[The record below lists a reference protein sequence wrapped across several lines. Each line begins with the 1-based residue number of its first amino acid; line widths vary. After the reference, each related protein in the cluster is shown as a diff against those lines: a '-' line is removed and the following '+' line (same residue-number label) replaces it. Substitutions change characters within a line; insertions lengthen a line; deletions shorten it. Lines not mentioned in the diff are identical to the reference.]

1 MYTKNGKCMY
11 GMVCS
16 GGGNGGSGGLSLP
29 YRHRSHGAPLSPSMK
44 FWWKMQD
51 VGEAGRLEVEED
63 LQSGCS
69 RLGSKK
75 YSMAAHQNLKPKTPR
90 PNCTN
95 SQPLNLIPELH
106 YPYPSIVHRHQ
117 GSCLG
122 AAAAHLT
129 RARPGLGPRGDGSRH
144 SAATRGSCHL
154 D

>member
-69 RLGSKK
+69 RLGPKK
-75 YSMAAHQNLKPKTPR
+75 YSMAAHQNLKPKA
-90 PNCTN
+90 
-95 SQPLNLIPELH
+95 QP
-106 YPYPSIVHRHQ
+106 
-117 GSCLG
+117 
-122 AAAAHLT
+122 
-129 RARPGLGPRGDGSRH
+129 
-144 SAATRGSCHL
+144 
-154 D
+154 